1 MKLSKYIT
9 SVAMLLAVAS
19 VTSCQDD
26 YENVADNNMVFD
38 TATDF
43 VNINVID
50 GKTDEMTR
58 TLGVRIAQPQ
68 AEQVYVT
75 YGVVDSKLDE
85 YNTVYA
91 AEAILL
97 PADNYSIA
105 DPVAVVESG
114 AIESTRVSI
123 EFKGLAA
130 LNTDFIYVLPVSVVN
145 STIPVVNSTATTYY
159 VFRGAALINVVTDMT
174 GNYLK
179 YVNPGNASQ
188 LSGLTQI
195 TVECLMY
202 PDSFDKNGKE
212 TIQSIIGI
220 EGNFLLRI
228 GDAGVPKDQ
237 LQLAASPNVTDAA
250 WKFETGKWT
259 FLTFTWDSA
268 TGEVNVYFNGIKKG
282 ATQISHTGRS
292 VNWNAANC
300 YIGKSYNDDRD
311 FQGKMSEFRVWNRVL
326 TPDEIN
332 ERNHFYT
339 VEPDAP
345 GLVAYWKMDEGQGNL
360 IHDYANGYDMTSQN
374 PLTWISVSLPEK
386 EK

>member
-1 MKLSKYIT
+1 
-9 SVAMLLAVAS
+9 MLLAAAS

-43 VNINVID
+43 VNINVLD
-50 GKTDEMTR
+50 GKADEMTR
-58 TLGVRIAQPQ
+58 TLGVRVAQPQ
-68 AEQVYVT
+68 AEPVYVT
-75 YGVVDSKLDE
+75 YGVVDSKVDE
-85 YNTVYA
+85 YNAAYA
-91 AEAILL
+91 AEAIIL

-123 EFKGLAA
+123 EFKGLAE
-130 LNTDFIYVLPVSVVN
+130 LNTDFVYVLPVSVVN
-145 STIPVVNSTATTYY
+145 STVPVVNSTATTYY
-159 VFRGAALINVVTDMT
+159 VFRGAALINVVTDVT
-174 GNYLK
+174 KNYLEF
-179 YVNPGNASQ
+179 VNPGNATQ
-188 LSGLTQI
+188 LSGLREI
-195 TVECLMY
+195 TVECLVF
-202 PDSFDKNGKE
+202 PDSFDNL
-212 TIQSIIGI
+212 IQTLLGI
-220 EGNFLLRI
+220 EGSFLLRL
-228 GDAGVPKDQ
+228 GDAGLPPNQ
-237 LQLAASPNVTDAA
+237 LQLAASPNATDAA
-250 WKFETGKWT
+250 WKFDAGKWT

-268 TGEVNVYFNGIKKG
+268 TGEVNVYFNGVKKG
-282 ATQISHTGRS
+282 ATQKSNTGRS
-292 VNWNAANC
+292 VNWNASNFF
-300 YIGKSYNDDRD
+300 IGKSYDDARD

-345 GLVAYWKMDEGQGNL
+345 GLVAYWKMNEGQGNL
-360 IHDYANGYDMTSQN
+360 IHDYANGYDLTSHN